1 MRLPLRQEYTP
12 FYQTLK
18 LRGKIAIGNNTKESG
33 LFNSPHR
40 RNKNGSVTRKK
51 PKVLKFRGGAVP
63 LQSGRSFYTTRLF
76 VQKSL
81 PHNSIWRYNVL
92 RSWKEGTSMKLLLPT
107 DGSDYSEGA
116 ARFLT
121 HLAFTRDDGVR
132 LSYMQS
138 RGHAA
143 AYLDRDG

>member
-1 MRLPLRQEYTP
+1 
-12 FYQTLK
+12 
-18 LRGKIAIGNNTKESG
+18 
-33 LFNSPHR
+33 
-40 RNKNGSVTRKK
+40 
-51 PKVLKFRGGAVP
+51 
-63 LQSGRSFYTTRLF
+63 
-76 VQKSL
+76 
-81 PHNSIWRYNVL
+81 
-92 RSWKEGTSMKLLLPT
+92 MKLLLPT
-107 DGSDYSEGA
+107 DGSDYSEGS